1 MNIAA
6 IFAGGIGSRVTAAT
20 LPKQFLQVHGTPL
33 IVHTI
38 NHFQY
43 HPDIDGIVVSI
54 LPEWREHFT
63 ELVARY
69 NLTKVKWIVDG
80 GATGQDSRH
89 HALRA
94 IAEDCPADSVVLL
107 HDGVRPL
114 ISAELISDSISTV
127 IERGPAVTTTKV
139 TETIISAQDAVIDE
153 VMPREH
159 LYIAQAP
166 QSLRLDTAL
175 EIYGR
180 AVDEGDHDSIDTA
193 TLLQRYGHTI
203 YWVAGPRSNI
213 KITTVEDFYICRAL
227 FDVIE
232 HNQIGG

>member
-6 IFAGGIGSRVTAAT
+6 IFAGGIGSRVTAST
-20 LPKQFLQVHGTPL
+20 LPKQFLQIHGTPL

-43 HPDIDGIVVSI
+43 HPEIDGVAVSI
-54 LPEWREHFT
+54 LPEWRDHFSQ
-63 ELVARY
+63 LVARY

-80 GATGQDSRH
+80 GATGQESRH
-89 HALRA
+89 AALRA
-94 IAEDCPADSVVLL
+94 IALDCPDDTVVLL

-114 ISAELISDSISTV
+114 INAELISDNIRTV
-127 IERGPAVTTTKV
+127 TQFGAAVTTTKAN
-139 TETIISAQDAVIDE
+139 ETIVSSHEQAIDT

-166 QSLRLDTAL
+166 QSLRLQTGMDV
-175 EIYGR
+175 YDR
-180 AVDEGDHDSIDTA
+180 AVAEGENNSIDTA
-193 TLLQRYGHTI
+193 SLLQRYGHTI
-203 YWVAGPRSNI
+203 YRVDGPPSNI

>member
-43 HPDIDGIVVSI
+43 HPEIDGIAVSI
-54 LPEWREHFT
+54 LPEWRDHFAQ
-63 ELVARY
+63 LVVRY
-69 NLTKVKWIVDG
+69 NLTKVRWIVDG
-80 GATGQDSRH
+80 GPTGQESRH
-89 HALRA
+89 RALRA
-94 IAEDCPADSVVLL
+94 ISADSPPDTVVLL

-114 ISAELISDSISTV
+114 IDADLISANIRTV
-127 IERGPAVTTTKV
+127 VEHGPAVTTTKV
-139 TETIISAQDAVIDE
+139 TETIVSSADDVIDD

-159 LYIAQAP
+159 LYTAQAP
-166 QSLRLDTAL
+166 QSLRLETAL
-175 EIYGR
+175 EIYDQ
-180 AVDEGDHDSIDTA
+180 AVADGDNDSIDTA
-193 TLLQRYGHTI
+193 TLLRRYGHTI
-203 YWVAGPRSNI
+203 HRVDGPRSNI